1 LQSIK
6 KSFQNKPQ
14 TEISILGMM
23 QTRINAMAM
32 I

>member
-14 TEISILGMM
+14 TEIYISGMFHPVSM
-23 QTRINAMAM
+23 QWL
-32 I
+32 

>member
-14 TEISILGMM
+14 TEIYILGMFHPVSM
-23 QTRINAMAM
+23 QWL
-32 I
+32 